1 MANELNYGKQ
11 LWDFKDVNN
20 LIDEFMELYEER
32 PIISNRGGDVIDTFV
47 LGLVCS

>member
-32 PIISNRGGDVIDTFV
+32 PIISNRGGCYRHICFG
-47 LGLVCS
+47 LGM